1 MSFHPIYSASKLA
14 PRNEPVVDFRLNNQ
28 RQSVDQLKSTTKMIL
43 KRPVGGA
50 LNPKRWRTSYD
61 T

>member
-1 MSFHPIYSASKLA
+1 MNFHPIHSASKLA

-28 RQSVDQLKSTTKMIL
+28 IQSVDQLKS
-43 KRPVGGA
+43 RPVGGA